1 LAASKTPPPHV
12 DLDRAARAV
21 AELLRALGHAPEA
34 RPDLAET
41 PERVAE
47 AWAGDLLD
55 GTTMDPR
62 SILAAIAGDTREL
75 AVSSPSIHDL
85 VVVTGLPLAGMC
97 AHHLLPFHGVA
108 HVAYRPTG
116 KVTGLSCLG
125 RLVDCFAHRLTIQE
139 QVGRE
144 VTDALIRELGA
155 AGAAC
160 VLDAQHTCMIA
171 RGPRQSGARVTTV
184 SLAGTMQEGGP
195 DHALL
200 WAALRIQGTPRVG
213 GHE

>member
-1 LAASKTPPPHV
+1 M
-12 DLDRAARAV
+12 DLERAARAV
-21 AELLRALGHAPEA
+21 GELLRALGHAPEERA
-34 RPDLAET
+34 DLADT
-41 PERVAE
+41 PQRVAE
-47 AWAGDLLD
+47 AWAADLLD
-55 GTTMDPR
+55 GTTMDPGT
-62 SILAAIAGDTREL
+62 ILEPISADTREL
-75 AVSSPSIHDL
+75 VI
-85 VVVTGLPLAGMC
+85 VTGLPLAGMC

-108 HVAYRPTG
+108 HVGYRPTG
-116 KVTGLSCLG
+116 RVTGLSCLG

-160 VLDAQHTCMIA
+160 VLEAQHTCMIA
-171 RGPRQSGARVTTV
+171 RGTRQSGARVTTV
-184 SLAGTMQEGGP
+184 SLAGTMQESGS

-200 WAALRIQGTPRVG
+200 WAALQIQGAPRVG

>member
-1 LAASKTPPPHV
+1 M

-21 AELLRALGHAPEA
+21 AELLRALGHPPES
-34 RPDLAET
+34 RPDLAAT

-47 AWAGDLLD
+47 AWSGDLLD
-55 GTTMDPR
+55 GTSMDPAT
-62 SILAAIAGDTREL
+62 ILEAVAGDTRE
-75 AVSSPSIHDL
+75 L
-85 VVVTGLPLAGMC
+85 VVVTGLPFAGMC

-125 RLVDCFAHRLTIQE
+125 RLVDCYAHRLTIQE

-144 VTDALIRELGA
+144 VTDALVAELGA

-160 VLDAQHTCMIA
+160 VLEAQHTCMIA
-171 RGPRQSGARVTTV
+171 RGARQSGARVTTV
-184 SLAGTMQEGGP
+184 SLAGSMLQGGP

-200 WAALRIQGTPRVG
+200 WAALRVQGAPRVG

>member
-1 LAASKTPPPHV
+1 MAKRPDNDV

-21 AELLRALGHAPEA
+21 AELLRALGHALESRA
-34 RPDLAET
+34 DLAET
-41 PERVAE
+41 PRRVAE
-47 AWAGDLLD
+47 AWSADVLD
-55 GTTMDPR
+55 GPTMDPATV
-62 SILAAIAGDTREL
+62 LEPVEGDARE
-75 AVSSPSIHDL
+75 L
-85 VVVTGLPLAGMC
+85 VVVTGLRLAGMC

-116 KVTGLSCLG
+116 KLTGLSCLG

-139 QVGRE
+139 QIGRD
-144 VTDALIRELGA
+144 VTDALSTHLGA

-160 VLDAQHTCMIA
+160 VLEAQHTCMIA
-171 RGPRQSGARVTTV
+171 RGDRQAGARVTTV
-184 SLAGTMQEGGP
+184 SLAGTMKEGGP

-200 WAALRIQGTPRVG
+200 WATLRFHGLPRVG

>member
-1 LAASKTPPPHV
+1 MNTQASFALRGRNPDVLTCIANLSNDEVFTPPEFANRM
-12 DLDRAARAV
+12 LNT
-21 AELLRALGHAPEA
+21 L
-34 RPDLAET
+34 
-41 PERVAE
+41 AE
-47 AWAGDLLD
+47 AWSADLLD
-55 GTTMDPR
+55 GTSMDPAT
-62 SILAAIAGDTREL
+62 ILEAVAGDTRE
-75 AVSSPSIHDL
+75 L

-125 RLVDCFAHRLTIQE
+125 RLVDCYAHRLTIQE

-144 VTDALIRELGA
+144 VTDALVAELGA

-160 VLDAQHTCMIA
+160 VLEAQHTCMIA
-171 RGPRQSGARVTTV
+171 RGARQSGARVTTV
-184 SLAGTMQEGGP
+184 SLAGTMLQGGP
-195 DHALL
+195 DHALV
-200 WAALRIQGTPRVG
+200 WAALRVQGAPHVG

>member
-1 LAASKTPPPHV
+1 M
-12 DLDRAARAV
+12 DLERAARAV
-21 AELLRALGHAPEA
+21 GELLRALGHEPEA
-34 RPDLAET
+34 RADLAET
-41 PERVAE
+41 PARVAE
-47 AWAGDLLD
+47 AWAMDLLD
-55 GTTMDPR
+55 DTRMNPG
-62 SILAAIAGDTREL
+62 SILEPIATDTHE
-75 AVSSPSIHDL
+75 V
-85 VVVTGLPLAGMC
+85 VVVTGLPLTGMC
-97 AHHLLPFHGVA
+97 AHHLLPFHGIA
-108 HVAYRPTG
+108 HVGYRPTG

-160 VLDAQHTCMIA
+160 VLEAQHTCMIA
-171 RGPRQSGARVTTV
+171 RGTRQSGARVTTV

-200 WAALRIQGTPRVG
+200 WAALRIHGAPRVG